1 MLDQLA
7 SGVFSPGDANR
18 YRPIVDSITHGDWFM
33 VASDFNAYAA
43 AQRDVAKLWHRT
55 QDWTEKT
62 ILNTVNMGWFSSDR
76 TIREY
81 ARDIW
86 TVPTK

>member
-1 MLDQLA
+1 
-7 SGVFSPGDANR
+7 
-18 YRPIVDSITHGDWFM
+18 M
-33 VASDFNAYAA
+33 VGADFNAYAA
-43 AQRDVAKLWHRT
+43 AQREVAGIWRRT

-86 TVPTK
+86 NVPVA

>member
-1 MLDQLA
+1 
-7 SGVFSPGDANR
+7 
-18 YRPIVDSITHGDWFM
+18 M
-33 VASDFNAYAA
+33 VAADFEAYAQ
-43 AQRDVAKLWHRT
+43 AQRDVADIWRRSE
-55 QDWTEKT
+55 DWTDKA

-86 TVPTK
+86 NVPVA

>member
-1 MLDQLA
+1 MLDQLS

-33 VASDFNAYAA
+33 VATDFNAYSST
-43 AQRDVAKLWHRT
+43 QREIAKLWRRS

-86 TVPTK
+86 HVPTA